1 MFVREQNVERRAQS
15 NNIPH
20 VVSDSESLNSQHVRL
35 LSELSC
41 MENIDTQDE
50 KFAHTI
56 M

>member
-1 MFVREQNVERRAQS
+1 MFVREQNVQRRAQS

-20 VVSDSESLNSQHVRL
+20 VVSDSLNSQHVCL